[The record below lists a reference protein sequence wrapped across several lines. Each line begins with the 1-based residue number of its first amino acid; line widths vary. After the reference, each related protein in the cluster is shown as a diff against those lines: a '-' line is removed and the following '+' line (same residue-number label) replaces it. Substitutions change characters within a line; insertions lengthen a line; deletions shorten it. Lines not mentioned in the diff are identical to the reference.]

1 MIPSSSQGRLPTGFK
16 EVEWL
21 QGTGTQYCVTD
32 IYPVNDNSTNFI
44 AVRGNVT
51 VLDKQNSKFTLGTS
65 WGQSSGGI
73 AYTYRYQCKYAY
85 VHQITSQSE
94 SYKGL
99 FTIEDARSNSAAHV
113 NFDFTN
119 YVFPVD
125 IHYELNKRNVVV
137 NDASYNKQTMLAYND
152 TTRPLIIG
160 GTYATGEVSIANTQV
175 RVKSFTVYNV
185 DTLLYEFVPCY
196 RTSDHKTGFMK
207 ITVADGSTEFFP
219 NQGTDEWII
228 GPTV

>member
-44 AVRGNVT
+44 AVRGNLT
-51 VLDKQNSKFTLGTS
+51 VLNKQNSSFTLGTY
-65 WGQSSGGI
+65 WRQTSSGST
-73 AYTYRYQCKYAY
+73 YSYRYDCRYIYA
-85 VHQITSQSE
+85 HQITQQSDT
-94 SYKGL
+94 YKGL
-99 FTIEDARSNSAAHV
+99 FLIEDTRTNGAAHV
-113 NFDFTN
+113 TFDFTN

-125 IHYELNKRNVVV
+125 VHYELNKTNVVV
-137 NDASYNKQTMLAYND
+137 NNSSYNKQTMLAYNS
-152 TTRPLIIG
+152 TKPLIIG
-160 GTYATGEVSIANTQV
+160 GTYNTNDDVSVANTQV